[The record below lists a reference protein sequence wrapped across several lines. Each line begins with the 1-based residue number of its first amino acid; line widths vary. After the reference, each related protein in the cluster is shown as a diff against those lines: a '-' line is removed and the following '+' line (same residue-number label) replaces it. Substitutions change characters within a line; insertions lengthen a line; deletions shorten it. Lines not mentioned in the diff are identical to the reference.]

1 MMFSHVMIG
10 SNDIAASKRFYDAI
24 MQVLGYGEGVM
35 DARGRCMY
43 LSQSGVLGLTKPID
57 GEPASHGNGMT
68 VGFTVSSPELV
79 DQWHA
84 IGLESGG
91 VACEEPPGVR
101 GSGQRRLYLA
111 YLRDPSGNKICATHF
126 IAN

>member
-24 MQVLGYGEGVM
+24 MQVLGYNEGVM

-43 LSQSGVLGLTKPID
+43 MSPTGVLGITKPIN

-68 VGFTVSSPELV
+68 IGLVVTSPELV
-79 DQWHA
+79 DEWHA
-84 IGLESGG
+84 VGLKNGG

-101 GSGQRRLYLA
+101 GTGQRQLYLA